1 MAGREGL
8 FDDAGWD
15 VKVPPCEYEWCKYE
29 SVEYVDGNLHTKYM
43 CNGNCDS
50 AELDIESFKRGKE
63 IGIALMQ
70 KKIIER
76 LSDESMKK
84 IVCEIA
90 ERILQEGVEE

>member
-1 MAGREGL
+1 M
-8 FDDAGWD
+8 DDAGWD
-15 VKVPPCEYEWCKYE
+15 VPTPPCTDAFCKYE
-29 SVEYVDGNLHTKYM
+29 SIEYKNGELHTKFS
-43 CNGNCDS
+43 CNGNCTFE
-50 AELDIESFKRGKE
+50 ELDEESFNRGKE

-90 ERILQEGVEE
+90 GSVLNVGEEE

>member
-8 FDDAGWD
+8 FDDAGYY

-63 IGIALMQ
+63 IGVSLMQ

-76 LSDESMKK
+76 LSDENIKK
-84 IVCEIA
+84 LICEIA
-90 ERILQEGVEE
+90 GVVLKGEEE